1 MKAKFRVSTAVLFLL
16 IVIVLAL
23 ATIHFWH
30 AKNTTP
36 SSASPAPGLS
46 SASHDPAVPVQ
57 IATVRRETVPQYITA
72 LGTVTASAIVTVRS
86 RVDGQLMALH
96 FREGDTVTAG
106 QLLAEID
113 PRPFNVALLQAQG
126 QLAKDQAT
134 LNNSRNDLRRY
145 QKLATT
151 KLVSQQDLDNQQAL
165 VRESEGTVKS
175 DQAAVDNAQLNLT
188 YSKITAPIS
197 GRVGLR
203 QVDAGNYITAG
214 DTTGI
219 VVITRTHPIDVIF
232 TVPEAA
238 IEQVVGAMKQGQPLL
253 AEAWDRSDNLK
264 LAEGSLLSLD
274 NQIDS
279 TTGTLKIKAR
289 FANQDDRLFPNQFV
303 NLHLRVSTLT
313 DALLMPVSA
322 LQMNNEGNFVWIV
335 SQQNTVSRKQVT
347 VGLQQ
352 NQQVVVTAGL
362 SAGDRVITD
371 GIDRLNEGSA
381 VNIVQGSAA
390 VADSDAGGTDQ

>member
-1 MKAKFRVSTAVLFLL
+1 MRAKFRVTTVVLFFLA
-16 IVIVLAL
+16 IIVLAL
-23 ATIHFWH
+23 AGIHFWH
-30 AKNTTP
+30 AKNASS
-36 SSASPAPGLS
+36 SSANPAPARS
-46 SASHDPAVPVQ
+46 SARHDQAVPVQ
-57 IATVRRETVPQYITA
+57 IATVHRETVPQFISA

-96 FREGDTVTAG
+96 FREGDSVTAG

-126 QLAKDQAT
+126 QLGKDQAT
-134 LNNSRNDLRRY
+134 LNNTRSDLRRY
-145 QKLATT
+145 QKLAATQ
-151 KLVSQQDLDNQQAL
+151 LVSQQDLDSQQAL

-188 YSKITAPIS
+188 YSRITAPIS
-197 GRVGLR
+197 GRVGLK
-203 QVDAGNYITAG
+203 QVDAGNYITAS

-219 VVITRTHPIDVIF
+219 VVITQTHPIDVVF

-238 IEQVVGAMKQGQPLL
+238 IEQVVSAMKQGQPVL
-253 AEAWDRSDNLK
+253 AEAWDRSDSHK
-264 LAEGSLLSLD
+264 LADGRLLSLD

-289 FANQDDRLFPNQFV
+289 FTNQDDPLFPNQFV
-303 NLHLRVSTLT
+303 NIHLRVSTLA

-322 LQMNNEGNFVWIV
+322 LQMNTEGHFVWIV

-371 GIDRLNEGSA
+371 GIDRLTEGSA
-381 VNIVQGSAA
+381 VDIVQGPPAETDSA
-390 VADSDAGGTDQ
+390 AGGTDQ

>member
-1 MKAKFRVSTAVLFLL
+1 MKAKFRVSTVVLLL
-16 IVIVLAL
+16 LVVIVLVL

-57 IATVRRETVPQYITA
+57 IATVRRETVPRYITA

-175 DQAAVDNAQLNLT
+175 DQAAVDNARLNLT
-188 YSKITAPIS
+188 YSRITAPIS

-238 IEQVVGAMKQGQPLL
+238 IEQIVGAMKQGQPLL
-253 AEAWDRSDNLK
+253 AEAWDRSDNHK

-303 NLHLRVSTLT
+303 NLHLRVSTLA

-371 GIDRLNEGSA
+371 GIDRLTEGSA
-381 VNIVQGSAA
+381 VNIVQGTAA

>member
-1 MKAKFRVSTAVLFLL
+1 MRAKFRVTTVVLFLL
-16 IVIVLAL
+16 IVIVLSL
-23 ATIHFWH
+23 AGIHFWH
-30 AKNTTP
+30 AKNAP
-36 SSASPAPGLS
+36 STSASTASGQSSPG
-46 SASHDPAVPVQ
+46 HNQAVPVQ
-57 IATVRRETVPQYITA
+57 IATVHRETVPQFISA

-96 FREGDTVTAG
+96 FHEGDTVTAG

-113 PRPFNVALLQAQG
+113 PRPYNVALLQAQG

-134 LNNSRNDLRRY
+134 LNNALNDLRRY
-145 QKLATT
+145 QKLAPS
-151 KLVSQQDLDNQQAL
+151 KLVSQQDLDSQQAL
-165 VRESEGTVKS
+165 VRESEGTIKS
-175 DQAAVDNAQLNLT
+175 DQASVDNAQLNLT
-188 YSKITAPIS
+188 YSRITAPIS
-197 GRVGLR
+197 GRVGLK
-203 QVDAGNYITAG
+203 QVDAGNYITAS

-219 VVITRTHPIDVIF
+219 VVITQTHPIDVVF

-238 IEQVVGAMKQGQPLL
+238 IGQVVSAMKQGQPVL
-253 AEAWDRSDNLK
+253 AEAWDRSDSHK

-289 FANQDDRLFPNQFV
+289 FANQDDQLFPNQFV
-303 NLHLRVSTLT
+303 NIHLRVSTLA

-322 LQMNNEGNFVWIV
+322 LQMNTEGHFVWIV

-352 NQQVVVTAGL
+352 DQQVVITAGL

-371 GIDRLNEGSA
+371 GIDRLTEGSA
-381 VNIVQGSAA
+381 VNIVQGSSAE
-390 VADSDAGGTDQ
+390 ADSDAGGTGQ

>member
-1 MKAKFRVSTAVLFLL
+1 MKAKFRVSTAVLCLL

-188 YSKITAPIS
+188 YSRITAPIS

-335 SQQNTVSRKQVT
+335 SQQNTVSRKQVK

>member
-1 MKAKFRVSTAVLFLL
+1 MKAKLRVSTVVLFLL

-30 AKNTTP
+30 AKNTRP
-36 SSASPAPGLS
+36 SSASPALGLS

-96 FREGDTVTAG
+96 FREGDSVTAG

-188 YSKITAPIS
+188 YSRITAPIA
-197 GRVGLR
+197 GRVGFR

-253 AEAWDRSDNLK
+253 AEAWDRSDNHK

-335 SQQNTVSRKQVT
+335 SQQNTVSRKQVS

-371 GIDRLNEGSA
+371 GIDRLTEGSA

>member
-1 MKAKFRVSTAVLFLL
+1 MKAKFRVSTAVLCLL

-371 GIDRLNEGSA
+371 GIDRLTEGSA
-381 VNIVQGSAA
+381 VNIVKGSAA
-390 VADSDAGGTDQ
+390 VTDSDAGGTDQ